1 MARGWEGSQIV
12 LKSVVDSAEAAE
24 ERQGECSQMLTG
36 YPNPSE
42 GGIGERPAEQSF
54 VDVLKAHSKDAGL
67 VFLGLP
73 DVPDG
78 DEETFAE
85 VFAPLIQNMPRT
97 ALVRNAGPFRGH
109 LLQ

>member
-1 MARGWEGSQIV
+1 MLANAHGYGSEQKV
-12 LKSVVDSAEAAE
+12 EVV
-24 ERQGECSQMLTG
+24 
-36 YPNPSE
+36 
-42 GGIGERPAEQSF
+42 ERPADQSF

-85 VFAPLIQNMPRT
+85 VFAPLIQNMPDGSRAT
-97 ALVRNAGPFRGH
+97 PGPFRGH

>member
-1 MARGWEGSQIV
+1 MLLAWQSRRIRAKVE
-12 LKSVVDSAEAAE
+12 VVQRE
-24 ERQGECSQMLTG
+24 ENE
-36 YPNPSE
+36 
-42 GGIGERPAEQSF
+42 SF

-78 DEETFAE
+78 DEATFAE
-85 VFAPLIQNMPRT
+85 VFAPLIQNMPPT

>member
-1 MARGWEGSQIV
+1 MTVIV
-12 LKSVVDSAEAAE
+12 EDRRPIVQLDDDTIGHIAAGEVV
-24 ERQGECSQMLTG
+24 
-36 YPNPSE
+36 
-42 GGIGERPAEQSF
+42 ERPADQSF

-85 VFAPLIQNMPRT
+85 VFAPLIQNMPPT

>member
-1 MARGWEGSQIV
+1 MLGDTRIRATV
-12 LKSVVDSAEAAE
+12 KVVIREDD
-24 ERQGECSQMLTG
+24 
-36 YPNPSE
+36 
-42 GGIGERPAEQSF
+42 QSF
-54 VDVLKAHSKDAGL
+54 VDVLKAQSRDAGL

-73 DVPDG
+73 HVPDG

-85 VFAPLIQNMPRT
+85 VFAPLIHGMPPT